1 MILIAILT
9 LLMAVISSASV
20 TMTFMYQSGKLL
32 LRSKRV
38 YGMIVAIS
46 FVSTIMLGNL
56 TSQLFKGLASL
67 T

>member
-20 TMTFMYQSGKLL
+20 TMT
-32 LRSKRV
+32 V

>member
-1 MILIAILT
+1 MIILAILT
-9 LLMAVISSASV
+9 LIMAVISSASV